1 MCTSSERE
9 IDMAK
14 GRKVNG
20 HAATVAAAEAAARL
34 AAGMLGYPPEGATTV
49 PPAPGDGQG
58 GTADQKNKKRV
69 ALYLRVSTDEQNT
82 DNQEHELREVAARAG
97 WHITRIYRDAGI
109 SGAKGR
115 DKRPAYDAMCNAA
128 TRRELDVVAA
138 WNVDR
143 LSRSLKDLVTFMD
156 DMRAVGC
163 DIYIHQQHLDTSTPT
178 GRMVFQ
184 VMGSIAEYE
193 RAIIIGRVK
202 AGMSRARR
210 EGKHMGRPR
219 LPEPKR
225 QAIIAELRR
234 GTGVK
239 KTAAL
244 HEVGVLTVQ
253 RIKKE
258 IAE

>member
-1 MCTSSERE
+1 
-9 IDMAK
+9 MAK
-14 GRKVNG
+14 GRKNKG
-20 HAATVAAAEAAARL
+20 HAALVAEAEAAARL
-34 AAGMLGYPPEGATTV
+34 AAGLPDTPSGGTTTGA
-49 PPAPGDGQG
+49 PAPGDEQA
-58 GTADQKNKKRV
+58 GTAPEKKFQRRV
-69 ALYLRVSTDEQNT
+69 AFYLRVSTDEQNT

-97 WHITRIYRDAGI
+97 WQITRIYRDAGI

-202 AGMSRARR
+202 SGMSRARR
-210 EGKHMGRPR
+210 EGKHLGRPR
-219 LPEPKR
+219 LPEQKR

-258 IAE
+258 IKE

>member
-1 MCTSSERE
+1 
-9 IDMAK
+9 MAK
-14 GRKVNG
+14 GKKNG
-20 HAATVAAAEAAARL
+20 AHAAAVSAAEAAARS
-34 AAGMLGYPPEGATTV
+34 AAGLPDIPPGPGGYTPA
-49 PPAPGDGQG
+49 APGDGQG
-58 GTADQKNKKRV
+58 GAATPKNKNRV
-69 ALYLRVSTDEQNT
+69 ALYLRVSTDEQHT
-82 DNQEHELREVAARAG
+82 DNQEHELREVASRAG
-97 WHITRIYRDAGI
+97 WEVVRVYKDAGI

-115 DKRPAYDAMCNAA
+115 DKRPAFDAMCNAA
-128 TRRELDVVAA
+128 TRREVNMVAA

-202 AGMSRARR
+202 SGMSRARR
-210 EGKHMGRPR
+210 EGKHLGRPKM
-219 LPEPKR
+219 PHDKR
-225 QAIIAELRR
+225 QAIIDELLR

-239 KTAAL
+239 KTAKMQG
-244 HEVGVLTVQ
+244 VGVLTVQ

-258 IAE
+258 LSQ